1 MLLHLKR
8 LAEEGIAK
16 YPTTLEED
24 YEILKRDDLS
34 FNNRNWV
41 LMRSGEKEILN
52 WILPFADTMIALFNL
67 DPKELK
73 KI

>member
-1 MLLHLKR
+1 
-8 LAEEGIAK
+8 
-16 YPTTLEED
+16 
-24 YEILKRDDLS
+24 
-34 FNNRNWV
+34 
-41 LMRSGEKEILN
+41 MRSGEKEILN

>member
-1 MLLHLKR
+1 MIPNLLQQFTDDSADKKFKPSLIQPISISNEKLMLLHLKR

-34 FNNRNWV
+34 FNNRN
-41 LMRSGEKEILN
+41 
-52 WILPFADTMIALFNL
+52 
-67 DPKELK
+67 
-73 KI
+73 